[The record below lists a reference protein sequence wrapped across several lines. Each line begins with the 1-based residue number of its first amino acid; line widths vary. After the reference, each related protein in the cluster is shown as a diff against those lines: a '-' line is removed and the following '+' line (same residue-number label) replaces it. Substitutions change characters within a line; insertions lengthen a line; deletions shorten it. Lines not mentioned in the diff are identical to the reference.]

1 MPNYILDYQNT
12 MIYKIC
18 CNDLNIHYVYVGHTT
33 NFIKR
38 KCIHKSN
45 CNNNNS
51 KSYNLKVYQTIREN
65 GGWENWSMIKV
76 EDYSCS
82 DKLEA
87 TKRERY
93 WYEFLN
99 ADLNVRT
106 PYINKEEIEEYKKEY
121 REANKDKI
129 K

>member
-18 CNDLNIHYVYVGHTT
+18 CNDLNVPYIYVGHTT
-33 NFIKR
+33 SFIKR
-38 KCIHKSN
+38 KAKHKSN
-45 CNNNNS
+45 CNNSNGRM
-51 KSYNLKVYQTIREN
+51 YNLKVYQTICEN
-65 GGWENWSMIKV
+65 GGWKNWSMIKV

-106 PYINKEEIEEYKKEY
+106 PYINKEEIKEYKNEY
-121 REANKDKI
+121 TDI
-129 K
+129 